1 MTDGSLDDEDYLED
15 ALNEFLNYPREVQE
29 AIEQVVPSNDPLD
42 QPDFNPVDYINS
54 LFPTEQSLSNLDD
67 VVNKMEN
74 QIRMIDEDIRSVVRG
89 QTNVGQDGRA
99 ALKEAQMVIR
109 HLFTQITEIKCKAE
123 QSEETVREITRD
135 IKQLDCAKRNLTA
148 AITTLNHLHML
159 VGGVETLKTLTAKRQ
174 YGEIVMPLQAIV
186 EVMKHF
192 ENYTDIPQIK
202 QLADQVKEI
211 QASLASQI
219 TSDFHDA
226 FTGPNS
232 KTFVPN
238 RQLAEA
244 CLVISILDPKVKK
257 DLLKWFVN
265 IQLSEYGILFR
276 ESEDNSWLDKLDK
289 RYAWFKKHLLQ
300 CEDKFGAMFPPN
312 WNVSERI
319 TVEFCI
325 ITKSELAKIMGKRK
339 NEIDVKLLLFAIQ
352 KTTAFESLLSKRFS
366 GVTFNE
372 ESANASIQLPNM
384 KTISEQFEMD
394 SSNDTNDESEK
405 KSGGKATISSPF
417 NGIIS
422 ECFQP
427 YLYIY
432 IDSLDRNL
440 YELMERFVIEGK
452 ADLNKG
458 LGVPGTS
465 VGVLPSCADLFI
477 FYKKCLVQCTQLSNG
492 NPMLALA
499 TTFQKY
505 LREYAFKVLQ
515 NNLPKLGSV
524 TNSLTTSVTN
534 ITRDLRDLSTAAGLI
549 QNFLKE
555 GDSTRF
561 NKQEQ
566 ARICCV
572 LTTAEYCLDTTQQL
586 EKTLKEKIDPS
597 LSENIKLS
605 QEQDIFHSVISN
617 CIHLLVQ
624 DLEMAC
630 EPALTA
636 MTKTQWQSVETV
648 GDQSPYVCAITGH
661 LKSTVPV
668 IRDNL
673 ASSRKYFTQ
682 FCIKFANSF
691 IPKFIQSIYKC
702 KPLST
707 AGAEQLLLD
716 THMLKTVLLGLPLIG
731 SQITRDAPP
740 SFTKVVIKGM
750 TRAEMILKVV
760 MNHTEPDTAFIDQF
774 LKLLPESDI
783 QEFQKVLD
791 MKGLKTADKSHL
803 VNMFRQRQPASANTQ
818 PILVSPK
825 HDTSNMKKLNTL
837 IKKNF

>member
-1 MTDGSLDDEDYLED
+1 MTDTLAEEEDYSED
-15 ALNEFLNYPREVQE
+15 FLNESITFPPEVQA
-29 AIEQVVPSNDPLD
+29 AIEQVIPSDDPLD
-42 QPDFNPVDYINS
+42 QPDFNIVEHINS

-67 VVNKMEN
+67 FVNKMEN
-74 QIRMIDEDIRSVVRG
+74 KIRSIDEEIRSVVRG
-89 QTNVGQDGRA
+89 QTNAGLDERA
-99 ALKEAQMVIR
+99 ALKEAQSVIR
-109 HLFTQITEIKCKAE
+109 QMYTQVTEIKRKAE

-135 IKQLDCAKRNLTA
+135 IKQMDCAKRNLTS
-148 AITTLNHLHML
+148 AITTLNHLNML
-159 VGGVETLKTLTAKRQ
+159 VSGVDTLRTLTAKRQ
-174 YGEIVMPLQAIV
+174 YGEIVMPLQGII

-192 ENYTDIPQIK
+192 DNYTDIPQIK
-202 QLADQVKEI
+202 QLGEQVKEI
-211 QASLASQI
+211 QASLATQI
-219 TSDFHDA
+219 TADFHDA

-232 KTFVPN
+232 KSFVPN

-244 CLVISILDPKVKK
+244 CLVVSILDPKVKK
-257 DLLKWFVN
+257 DLLKWFVG
-265 IQLSEYGILFR
+265 IQLSEYSVLFH
-276 ESEDNSWLDKLDK
+276 ESEENSWLDKLDK

-300 CEDKFGAMFPPN
+300 CEDKFGAMFPPE

-319 TVEFCI
+319 TVEFCN
-325 ITKSELAKIMGKRK
+325 ITKTELSRIMVKRK
-339 NEIDVKLLLFAIQ
+339 SEIDVKLLLFAIQ
-352 KTTAFESLLSKRFS
+352 KTVALENLLAKRFS
-366 GVTFNE
+366 GVTLNE
-372 ESANASIQLPNM
+372 EINQILTASNSP
-384 KTISEQFEMD
+384 TISQEFENNNFSETAD
-394 SSNDTNDESEK
+394 EK
-405 KSGGKATISSPF
+405 KDEIKAKVPSPF
-417 NGIIS
+417 SGIIS

-432 IDSLDRNL
+432 IDSLDKNL
-440 YELMERFVIEGK
+440 FELMDRFIADAK
-452 ADLNKG
+452 IDLNKG

-505 LREYAFKVLQ
+505 LREYALKVLQ
-515 NNLPKLGSV
+515 SNLPKLGGS
-524 TNSLTTSVTN
+524 TTSLTTSVTN
-534 ITRDLRDLSTAAGLI
+534 ITRDLQNLSTAAGLI

-566 ARICCV
+566 ARICCI
-572 LTTAEYCLDTTQQL
+572 LTTSEYCLETTQQL
-586 EKTLKEKIDPS
+586 EKTLKDKIDPP
-597 LSENIKLS
+597 LSPNIKLS
-605 QEQDIFHSVISN
+605 QEQDLFHSVISS

-636 MTKTQWQSVETV
+636 MTKTPWQSVESV
-648 GDQSPYVCAITGH
+648 GDQSAYVTAITGH
-661 LKSTVPV
+661 LKSTIPL

-673 ASSRKYFTQ
+673 SSSRKYFTQ

-691 IPKFIQSIYKC
+691 IPKFIQNIYKC

-716 THMLKTVLLGLPLIG
+716 THMLKTTLLHLPLLG
-731 SQITRDAPP
+731 SQVNREAPS

-774 LKLLPESDI
+774 LKLLPESDV
-783 QEFQKVLD
+783 QEFQKVLE
-791 MKGLKTADKSHL
+791 MKGLKTADKNHL
-803 VNMFRQRQPASANTQ
+803 INMFRQRQPASAMIQ
-818 PILVSPK
+818 PALVSPK
-825 HDTSNMKKLNTL
+825 HDTSNIRKLNNL
-837 IKKNF
+837 IKKTF